1 MTRAMSTRAKALWS
15 IFLLW
20 HGLVV
25 LGSVMSKTPL
35 GETIR
40 LVTKPYEKFLGVHQ
54 TWTMFAPNAPRESTW
69 VEAIGVT
76 TSGEKIPVGTFTG
89 EPVLDE
95 LRLVYN
101 RMGKFER
108 NISKKKKGSLRRG
121 YARGL
126 CRLARADGIEDL
138 DGISFV
144 FFRSATVPPS
154 RRAAEPR
161 DTWPVDRHD
170 YAVRSCE

>member
-1 MTRAMSTRAKALWS
+1 MSSGMSKRAKIAWTV
-15 IFLLW
+15 FLLW

-25 LGSVMSKTPL
+25 VASVTKDTALGQ
-35 GETIR
+35 TIR
-40 LVTKPYEKFLGVHQ
+40 VVTKPYEQFLGVHQ

-76 TSGEKIPVGTFTG
+76 TSGEKVSIGTFTG
-89 EPVLDE
+89 RPDAADLN
-95 LRLVYN
+95 LIYN

-126 CRLARADGIEDL
+126 CRLAAADGVADL

-144 FFRSATVPPS
+144 LFRSPIPPPEGRQVP
-154 RRAAEPR
+154 REQ
-161 DTWPVDRHD
+161 WPVQRHD
-170 YAVRSCE
+170 YAVRSCR